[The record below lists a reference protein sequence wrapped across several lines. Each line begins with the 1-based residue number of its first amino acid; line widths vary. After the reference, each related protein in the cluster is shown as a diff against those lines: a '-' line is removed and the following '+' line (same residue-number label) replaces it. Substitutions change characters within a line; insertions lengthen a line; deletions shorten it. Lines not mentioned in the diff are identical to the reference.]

1 MPANTLLQRFVEHQR
16 QAALLQPA
24 DKVLLAVSGGV
35 DSVVMAHLFAK
46 AGYSFGIAH
55 CNFHLRG
62 DDSNADEEFVHAL
75 AQQYQV
81 PFYCAEFDT
90 TAFAKEHRLS
100 IEEAA
105 RKQRYDFFH
114 RTASENGYSFI
125 ATAHHLNDAIETF
138 FINLIRGTGLTGLH
152 GIRAKNGNVIRPL
165 LPFTRQE
172 IADYAAANKLPF
184 HEDYT
189 NNDTLFL
196 RNKIRHNL
204 MPVLKEISP
213 QIERTMAQ
221 NMGNLADAEQ
231 IFRQAI
237 VEKQQQIFRCDND
250 EITIAKS
257 DIRQLVPAQT
267 ALFEML
273 RPFGFNATAVGNLLS
288 SLESAGKQLYSASHT
303 ILIDRH
309 NIIIRPSEN
318 CPDSPEYQ
326 IFEDAVSID
335 VPISLTF
342 THSQFDGSR
351 SLVTDSDTVIVDS
364 SKLKFPLVLRKWR
377 TGDRFRPFGM
387 KGSRKVSD
395 FFKDNRLSLFE
406 KNEKWLLCN
415 ADGEIIWIVG
425 MRMDDSFAATQSTK
439 EITIIKNNLY
449 PKCVGDT

>member
-1 MPANTLLQRFVEHQR
+1 MSANTLLQRFVEHQR
-16 QAALLQPA
+16 KAALFQPA

-46 AGYSFGIAH
+46 ARYIFGIAH

-62 DDSNADEEFVHAL
+62 DDSNSDEDFVRAL

-81 PFYCAEFDT
+81 PLHCAEFDT
-90 TAFAKEHRLS
+90 TAFAKEHKLS

-105 RKQRYDFFH
+105 RKQRYDFFY
-114 RTASENGYSFI
+114 RTASENGYLFI
-125 ATAHHLNDAIETF
+125 ATAHHLNDSIETF

-172 IADYAAANKLPF
+172 IAEYASANKLPF

-204 MPVLKEISP
+204 MPVLKDISP

-221 NMGNLADAEQ
+221 NMDNLADAEQ
-231 IFRQAI
+231 IFHQAI
-237 VEKQQQIFRCDND
+237 AEKRQQIFRCYND
-250 EITIAKS
+250 EITISKN
-257 DIRQLVPAQT
+257 DILQLVSART
-267 ALFEML
+267 YLFETL
-273 RPFGFNATAVGNLLS
+273 RPFGFNATAVNNLLS
-288 SLESAGKQLYSASHT
+288 SLDSAGKQLHSATHT
-303 ILIDRH
+303 ILIDR
-309 NIIIRPSEN
+309 NDIIIRPSEN
-318 CPDSPEYQ
+318 SPDSNEYQ
-326 IFEDAVSID
+326 IFEDTVSID

-342 THSQFDGSR
+342 SHLHFDGSH
-351 SLVTDSDTVIVDS
+351 SLVTDSDAVIVDTA
-364 SKLKFPLVLRKWR
+364 KLKYPLLLRKWR
-377 TGDRFRPFGM
+377 SGDRFRPFGM
-387 KGSRKVSD
+387 KGTRKVID

-415 ADGEIIWIVG
+415 ADGKIIWIVG
-425 MRMDDSFAATQSTK
+425 MRMDDSFSVAKSTK
-439 EITIIKNNLY
+439 EITIIKTLL
-449 PKCVGDT
+449 

>member
-46 AGYSFGIAH
+46 AGYTFGIAH

-62 DDSNADEEFVHAL
+62 GDSNSDEDFVRAL
-75 AQQYQV
+75 AKQYQV
-81 PFYCAEFDT
+81 PFHCAEFDT
-90 TAFAKEHRLS
+90 TAFAKEHKLS

-105 RKQRYDFFH
+105 RKQRYDFFY

-172 IADYAAANKLPF
+172 IAEYASDNKLPF

-204 MPVLKEISP
+204 LPVLKDISP
-213 QIERTMAQ
+213 QFERTMAQ
-221 NMGNLADAEQ
+221 NMVNLADAEQ
-231 IFRQAI
+231 ILHQAI
-237 VEKQQQIFRCDND
+237 AEKQRQLFHYSND
-250 EITIAKS
+250 EIKISKN
-257 DIRQLVPAQT
+257 DIRQLVSAHT
-267 ALFEML
+267 SLFEML
-273 RPFGFNATAVGNLLS
+273 RPFGFNATAVNNLLS
-288 SLESAGKQLYSASHT
+288 SLDSAGKQLHSATHT
-303 ILIDRH
+303 ILIDR
-309 NIIIRPSEN
+309 NDIILRPLESS
-318 CPDSPEYQ
+318 PDSNEYQ
-326 IFEDAVSID
+326 IVEGTVCIK

-342 THSQFDGSR
+342 SHSEFDGCH
-351 SLVTDSDTVIVDS
+351 SLVTDSDTVIVDTA
-364 SKLKFPLVLRKWR
+364 KLKYPLLLRKWR

-387 KGSRKVSD
+387 KGARKVSD

-415 ADGEIIWIVG
+415 ADGKIIWIVG
-425 MRMDDSFAATQSTK
+425 MRMDDSFAVTESTK

>member
-1 MPANTLLQRFVEHQR
+1 MPNTLLQRFVKHQR
-16 QAALLQPA
+16 EAALFQPA

-62 DDSNADEEFVHAL
+62 DDSNADEEFVRAL

-81 PFYCAEFDT
+81 PFHCAEFDT
-90 TAFAKEHRLS
+90 TAFAKEHKLS

-114 RTASENGYSFI
+114 RTASENGYSHI

-231 IFRQAI
+231 ILRQAI
-237 VEKQQQIFRCDND
+237 VEKQQQIFHCDNE

-288 SLESAGKQLYSASHT
+288 SLESAGKQLYSATHT

-342 THSQFDGSR
+342 THSEYDGSR

-387 KGSRKVSD
+387 KGTRKVSD
-395 FFKDNRLSLFE
+395 FFKDNHMSLFE

-415 ADGEIIWIVG
+415 ADGKIIWIVG
-425 MRMDDSFAATQSTK
+425 MRMDDSFAATESTK